1 MYFNIC
7 CNFLQPAFLTMN
19 NCHRKSKERTRALP
33 WTHSNK
39 VLIVPVC
46 FDHMIFQQSIG
57 GKLLLAL
64 LAGMPPF
71 ALGAAEVN
79 AQLVLPADILTTE
92 VAKKHQ
98 SSKILSS
105 AWLSYSYLC
114 DPIQNLDLPNARGP
128 GHVRLQHIPS
138 ISGVCAG
145 RCAGELGNL
154 GSLKNHAMAIE
165 RNYATLSWTSTQR
178 ASIHLRETMIFCL
191 CWAWF

>member
-1 MYFNIC
+1 
-7 CNFLQPAFLTMN
+7 MN

-46 FDHMIFQQSIG
+46 LDHMIFQQPLG
-57 GKLLLAL
+57 GKLLRAL
-64 LAGMPPF
+64 FTGMPRL
-71 ALGAAEVN
+71 ALGAAEVS

-128 GHVRLQHIPS
+128 GHVRLQYIPS

-145 RCAGELGNL
+145 RCAWELGNCRAVRRISK
-154 GSLKNHAMAIE
+154 SLKIMQWI
-165 RNYATLSWTSTQR
+165 LK
-178 ASIHLRETMIFCL
+178 ETMTRCQIWCTIEAHRDPISKVL
-191 CWAWF
+191 SEW

>member
-1 MYFNIC
+1 MI
-7 CNFLQPAFLTMN
+7 L
-19 NCHRKSKERTRALP
+19 
-33 WTHSNK
+33 
-39 VLIVPVC
+39 
-46 FDHMIFQQSIG
+46 DHMIFQQSIG

-114 DPIQNLDLPNARGP
+114 DPIHNLDLPNARGP

-145 RCAGELGNL
+145 RCAGELGNCMRCVSK
-154 GSLKNHAMAIE
+154 SLKNHAMVIE
-165 RNYATLSWTSTQR
+165 RNYATLS
-178 ASIHLRETMIFCL
+178 
-191 CWAWF
+191 